1 MNKTHIHTQNLCF
14 TNLQLG
20 LLLSSNSNEPIPFEI
35 TTISND
41 KYSEGEKHEDN
52 DSTLRADMLIS
63 MDKEKVIRKLEYW
76 TDCELNRGTFG
87 QCWDEESY
95 K

>member
-1 MNKTHIHTQNLCF
+1 MNKTHILTQNLCF

-20 LLLSSNSNEPIPFEI
+20 LLLSSNSNELLPFEI
-35 TTISND
+35 TAISND

-63 MDKEKVIRKLEYW
+63 MDKEK
-76 TDCELNRGTFG
+76 G
-87 QCWDEESY
+87 Y
-95 K
+95 KEIGILDGL